1 MTHWDMKVEVQ
12 RRYIIVGMRG
22 TCFRV
27 KYLKGPAP
35 WLAPYE
41 YGPDDP
47 DAKITLSEFRVRAW
61 AVANDKARELGWIV

>member
-1 MTHWDMKVEVQ
+1 
-12 RRYIIVGMRG
+12 MRG

-47 DAKITLSEFRVRAW
+47 DAKITLSEFRALAW
-61 AVANDKARELGWIV
+61 AAANDKARELGWIV